1 MRIEALTFFRFFA
14 AFLVLVHHWG
24 SGTFFEKY
32 DLEFWSTGP
41 PMVTFFYVLSGF
53 VLAVA
58 NFKRDLSSF
67 GNFYVARLARIA
79 PAYYVAFLVLLPFV
93 YRAYADFNV
102 NVAVGLHLT
111 FLQAWIPP
119 YPATL
124 NMAAWSV
131 SVEMFFY
138 LVFPLFFPLLR
149 QSRFSSGLLFTIGAV
164 IFLLTQ
170 LVLLSIVNSPSFE
183 GDRSFVGIV
192 IRFNP
197 LAHFCSFFLGIVGA
211 IWFLRTQSRQQE
223 KGNGL
228 VSLIVLSAVIYLL
241 LNNEVK
247 IREMLPLEL
256 PAHNSLHAPLFLA
269 FIIVIARGN
278 NFIVNTLGRGVFK
291 SLGDA
296 SYGFYIYQYPVICIL
311 YYVVGITDYMSTDAA
326 FGVLAVTLLA
336 ISLLS
341 FHYFEVPVQRR
352 VRQAISRGTP
362 S

>member
-1 MRIEALTFFRFFA
+1 
-14 AFLVLVHHWG
+14 
-24 SGTFFEKY
+24 
-32 DLEFWSTGP
+32 
-41 PMVTFFYVLSGF
+41 
-53 VLAVA
+53 
-58 NFKRDLSSF
+58 
-67 GNFYVARLARIA
+67 
-79 PAYYVAFLVLLPFV
+79 
-93 YRAYADFNV
+93 
-102 NVAVGLHLT
+102 
-111 FLQAWIPP
+111 
-119 YPATL
+119 
-124 NMAAWSV
+124 MAAWSV

-149 QSRFSSGLLFTIGAV
+149 QGRFSSGLLFTIGAV

-211 IWFLRTQSRQQE
+211 IWFLRTQSKQQE
-223 KGNGL
+223 KGSGL
-228 VSLIVLSAVIYLL
+228 VSLIVLCAVIYFL

-256 PAHNSLHAPLFLA
+256 PAQNSLHAPLFLA

-311 YYVVGITDYMSTDAA
+311 YYVVDITDYMSPDAA

-352 VRQAISRGTP
+352 VRQALSRETP